1 MDTKAPDA
9 FRTISEVAEDL
20 DLPQHVLRFWESRFH
35 EIKPMKRGGGRRY
48 YRPDDIDLL
57 RGIRHLLYG
66 EGYTI
71 RGVQRILREQ
81 GSRFVQAV
89 WQEGAPQP
97 PHGVVEGE
105 AFVEE
110 VEVEVEETEIEETVL
125 ADEGRGL
132 RGRLSSLIG
141 RDLGER
147 QDDAAARSDP
157 PLTSAPMP
165 RVDAVDRAM
174 HGADASDPTGAS
186 VDTGPVGPRK
196 PSPPSAAG
204 GLAGEDLR
212 KLRAVLHDLTECR
225 KLIDAVVTRPH

>member
-1 MDTKAPDA
+1 MDSKAPDA

-81 GSRFVQAV
+81 GSRFVQEV

-97 PHGVVEGE
+97 PHGVVEN
-105 AFVEE
+105 EE
-110 VEVEVEETEIEETVL
+110 FVEETEIEVAIL
-125 ADEGRGL
+125 PDEEGGL

-141 RDLGER
+141 HDLGDR
-147 QDDAAARSDP
+147 QDDASVRADP
-157 PLTSAPMP
+157 PLTSAPVP
-165 RVDAVDRAM
+165 RVDPDDRAL
-174 HGADASDPTGAS
+174 HAVSASGEPGPSVEPAPTLRQGS
-186 VDTGPVGPRK
+186 
-196 PSPPSAAG
+196 SPKTED
-204 GLAGEDLR
+204 GLARDDLH
-212 KLRAVLHDLTECR
+212 KLHAALHELVECR

>member
-1 MDTKAPDA
+1 LDNKAPDA
-9 FRTISEVAEDL
+9 FRTISEVADDL

-81 GSRFVQAV
+81 GAKFVQEV
-89 WQEGAPQP
+89 WEEGAPQP
-97 PHGVVEGE
+97 PHGVVESQE
-105 AFVEE
+105 NEE
-110 VEVEVEETEIEETVL
+110 NETVETL
-125 ADEGRGL
+125 LEEESGI

-141 RDLGER
+141 RDLGDR
-147 QDDAAARSDP
+147 QDDAAARIDP
-157 PLTSAPMP
+157 PMMSAPMP
-165 RVDAVDRAM
+165 LVEPADRAL
-174 HGADASDPTGAS
+174 HAGSAIDQSVQQLQDAAPAAS
-186 VDTGPVGPRK
+186 RQPAPAVTSGL
-196 PSPPSAAG
+196 G
-204 GLAGEDLR
+204 GEELH
-212 KLRAVLHDLTECR
+212 KIRAVLHDLVECR

>member
-1 MDTKAPDA
+1 LDNKAPDA
-9 FRTISEVAEDL
+9 FRTISEVADDL

-81 GSRFVQAV
+81 GSKFVQAV

-105 AFVEE
+105 EQYAEENEPVEN
-110 VEVEVEETEIEETVL
+110 VLKEESGI
-125 ADEGRGL
+125 

-141 RDLGER
+141 RDLGDR
-147 QDDAAARSDP
+147 QDDAAARIDP
-157 PLTSAPMP
+157 PMTSAPVP
-165 RVDAVDRAM
+165 RIDAADRALHGGTGNDQAGPELQDAVPAVSRQ
-174 HGADASDPTGAS
+174 
-186 VDTGPVGPRK
+186 
-196 PSPPSAAG
+196 PSAAVTG
-204 GLAGEDLR
+204 NLGGEDLR
-212 KLRAVLHDLTECR
+212 KLRAVLHDLVECR
-225 KLIDAVVTRPH
+225 KLIDTVVARPH